1 MVPPLIHS
9 RMHVI
14 AFQVTGAVLIV
25 VIDDPAGLQMG
36 INRDRPDMLDAFSFT
51 SFTLLFTF

>member
-1 MVPPLIHS
+1 
-9 RMHVI
+9 MHVI

-36 INRDRPDMLDAFSFT
+36 VNRDRPDMLDAFSFT